1 MRCRKTLRVA
11 STEVTPS
18 TLATLS
24 TVVWAMVLSLPVTTT
39 AASPTAAAW
48 VRNVEALIESINIR
62 VLAMKA
68 TPMMTAIIV
77 GMRRRRS

>member
-1 MRCRKTLRVA
+1 MRVA

-48 VRNVEALIESINIR
+48 VRNAEALIESINIR